1 MKETPFR
8 PMSKPKAARKARAGY
23 TMVEVMM
30 GLAILAVG
38 ATGVIALQRMA
49 VLGTMTSRH
58 LTNATS
64 VSKTVIEHIENEASL
79 WVNNTG
85 TNYSAMPWL
94 GTALTDANT
103 KKTSAWVAVPT
114 ASYATTGKA
123 SGFTIDGMSVVP
135 VAGNQDVAYCT
146 HIRAKWFGNQAANA
160 NAPATNAVELEVRT
174 FFARSGRPV
183 TGECL
188 LAPSAMTGLFDGTSS
203 TVNDGVTSRVADE
216 YSVVYLS
223 TVVRRN

>member
-1 MKETPFR
+1 MANKRQAQPVARRGTRSR
-8 PMSKPKAARKARAGY
+8 PGY

-30 GLAILAVG
+30 GLAVLAVG

-49 VLGTMTSRH
+49 VLGSMTSRH

-79 WVNNTG
+79 WVDNTG
-85 TNYSAMPWL
+85 TNYGSMPWL
-94 GTALTDANT
+94 GTALTDANG
-103 KKTSAWVAVPT
+103 KKTSDWVAVPA
-114 ASYATTGKA
+114 ASFATTGKA
-123 SGFTIDGMSVVP
+123 TGFTIEGMSVVP
-135 VAGNQDVAYCT
+135 VAANQDVAYCS

-160 NAPATNAVELEVRT
+160 NAPATDAVEIEVRT

-183 TGECL
+183 NGECA
-188 LAPSAMTGLFDGTSS
+188 LAPASMTGLFDGSS
-203 TVNDGVTSRVADE
+203 ATVNDGVVERVADE